1 MPTLRRNST
10 DLVFSSPP
18 YFRLEKYSQEK
29 SQAWVRHKTY
39 QGWLAEFLQ
48 PVLAESFRTLRRSGH
63 LVLNIADTATYPV
76 ATDALRIAREIF
88 GPPTHTYRMAMSTNP
103 ADKARSGKPLREEP
117 ILVFRKR

>member
-1 MPTLRRNST
+1 LSFRARRT
-10 DLVFSSPP
+10 FA
-18 YFRLEKYSQEK
+18 LEKYSEEK

-39 QGWLAEFLQ
+39 QAWLAEFLQ

-76 ATDALRIAREIF
+76 ATDALRIAREVF

-103 ADKARSGKPLREEP
+103 ADKARSGRLLREEP